1 MATRSQARKSYSELV
16 KLESYAERLAY
27 LQLYGDNPANA
38 HRDLM
43 NHFYKSEL
51 WKQAR
56 KQVIVRDFGRDLGLP
71 GFDISEGESIIVHHI
86 NPITE
91 EDVELMDPSIFD
103 PENLITVSYDTHNKI
118 HYRSTEQESYTERKP
133 GDTKLW

>member
-1 MATRSQARKSYSELV
+1 MATRNQARKSYTELM
-16 KLESYAERLAY
+16 KLPGYYERLEY
-27 LQLYGDNPANA
+27 LRLKGNNPGNANRTA
-38 HRDLM
+38 M
-43 NHFYKSEL
+43 NAFYKSDL
-51 WKQAR
+51 WKR
-56 KQVIVRDFGRDLGLP
+56 VREEVIVRDFGRDLALA

-91 EDVELMDPSIFD
+91 EDVETMNPLLFD

-118 HYRSTEQESYTERKP
+118 HYRTTEQESYTERKP

>member
-1 MATRSQARKSYSELV
+1 MATRNQARKSYTELME
-16 KLESYAERLAY
+16 LPGYHERLEY
-27 LQLYGDNPANA
+27 LQLKGDNPGNANRA
-38 HRDLM
+38 AM
-43 NHFYKSEL
+43 NAFYKSDL
-51 WKQAR
+51 WKR
-56 KQVIVRDFGRDLGLP
+56 VREEVIVRDLGRDLALE

-91 EDVELMDPSIFD
+91 EDVEMMNPLIFD

-118 HYRSTEQESYTERKP
+118 HYRTTEQESYIERKP